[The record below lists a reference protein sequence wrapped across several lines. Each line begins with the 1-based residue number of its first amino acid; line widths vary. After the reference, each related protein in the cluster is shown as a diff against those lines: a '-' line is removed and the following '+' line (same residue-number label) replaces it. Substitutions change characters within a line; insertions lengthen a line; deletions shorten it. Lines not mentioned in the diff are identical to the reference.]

1 MDIDFINEK
10 LNLIKMIADLMIVS
24 GTGVQE
30 ITKSTVLDIGNFLY
44 ENIEKIQEEMA
55 NFFKI

>member
-55 NFFKI
+55 NFF